1 MLQPRESTSQN
12 MSDNTN
18 SDLLLKIT
26 YPELAVLWNFKEPPN
41 TTDQDS
47 KHSPNTSLVT
57 ASQCVEEI
65 SNKNHHWR
73 CSRHIIFLQF
83 RFPPKYPKAF
93 HTCKLSEAQQSGQ
106 FYERPQGCK
115 DLTLPDAMDHL
126 SGHQQGPRLEALV
139 LMIPTIMACF
149 WISTQLPIT
158 LISTP
163 IGLWYQLQPLPHSCF
178 GTQWTHIL
186 GQTTFFSLYIYV
198 HNIN

>member
-1 MLQPRESTSQN
+1 M
-12 MSDNTN
+12 
-18 SDLLLKIT
+18 

-41 TTDQDS
+41 
-47 KHSPNTSLVT
+47 NTIKTRNTPQTQALL
-57 ASQCVEEI
+57 QHHKKCIEEI
-65 SNKNHHWR
+65 SNKNHHR
-73 CSRHIIFLQF
+73 RYPRYIIFLQF
-83 RFPPKYPKAF
+83 RFPPKYPKPF
-93 HTCKLSEAQQSGQ
+93 HTCKLSETQQSGQ

-115 DLTLPDAMDHL
+115 GLTLPDAMDCL

-149 WISTQLPIT
+149 WISTQLPIM

-186 GQTTFFSLYIYV
+186 GQTTFF
-198 HNIN
+198 